1 MPFVGIG
8 VGIGRQ
14 RFASGDIPFVGILD
28 LYPNATVAYS
38 LRKLRDAYTGDAIR
52 VRRSSDNT
60 ELNIGFVN
68 NELDTSA
75 LTTFCG
81 AGNGF
86 VTTWYD
92 QSGNAND
99 LTQANATN
107 QALIVS
113 SGSVKLRNSKPTMT
127 TDGNDFYET
136 IMGIYASTTNFSS
149 YQVVTELSNNTNND
163 FIFGVTNSA
172 YGNAD
177 NNIVLRKSSS
187 IFEAIVNNGILDARA
202 SLARDTNQNILSI
215 IYRGGVDLTFWKNST
230 SNVNS
235 VVAASVN
242 PTRELEVASGLNATL
257 GAELDFQEKIDWKT
271 DQTANASAIRT
282 NIANYYNITL

>member
-1 MPFVGIG
+1 MFNVPSFFGFRG
-8 VGIGRQ
+8 GGG
-14 RFASGDIPFVGILD
+14 STPLLLD
-28 LYPNATVAYS
+28 DCPNATVAYS

-86 VTTWYD
+86 VTRWYD
-92 QSGNAND
+92 QSGNGNN

-136 IMGIYASTTNFSS
+136 IMGLYASITNFSS

-163 FIFGVTNSA
+163 FIFGVSSGS
-172 YGNAD
+172 YGGAD
-177 NNIVLRKSSS
+177 NSITLRKNGLQ
-187 IFEAIVNNGILDARA
+187 FNAIVNNGILNAITT
-202 SLARDTNQNILSI
+202 LTRDTNQNILSM
-215 IYRGGVDLTFWKNST
+215 IYRGGVDLTLWKNST

-257 GAELDFQEKIDWKT
+257 GGEWDFQEKIDWKT

>member
-1 MPFVGIG
+1 MILSSHGLIASQITQFVGL
-8 VGIGRQ
+8 
-14 RFASGDIPFVGILD
+14 LD
-28 LYPNATVAYS
+28 LYPNAIVAYS
-38 LRKLRDAYTGDAIR
+38 LRKLRNAYTGDAIR

-68 NELDTSA
+68 NELDTVSVSS
-75 LTTFCG
+75 FCSG
-81 AGNGF
+81 TNGF

-92 QSGNAND
+92 QSGNGNN

-127 TDGNDFYET
+127 TDGGDFYET
-136 IMGIYASTTNFSS
+136 IMGLYASTTNLSS

-163 FIFGVTNSA
+163 FVFGVTSNA
-172 YGNAD
+172 YGAGD
-177 NNIVLRKSSS
+177 NNIFLRKNGAL
-187 IFEAIVNNGILDARA
+187 FEAQVTNGITTA
-202 SLARDTNQNILSI
+202 SATLPRNTNQNILSM
-215 IYRGGVDLTFWKNST
+215 IYRGGINFTLWRNST
-230 SNVNS
+230 SSVNS

-242 PTRELEVASGLNATL
+242 PTKELEVASGLNATL
-257 GAELDFQEKIDWKT
+257 GGEWDFQEKIDWKT

-282 NIANYYNITL
+282 NIANYYGITL